1 LLALGAALFGV
12 VSVGAFDSFVTDDAT
27 NVRVDV
33 TRIASYVAA
42 GVGFIGGGAILKHA
56 GTVRGI
62 TTATSLWTASAVG
75 LAAGLGAWVGAVTAT
90 AIALIALA
98 ALKPLSGWIDRHSHP
113 PRSLVVHVSG
123 PSIGAAIL
131 QRVQDTAAASIRSMR
146 LGQGQ
151 TDGTFE
157 LVVEFWTRP
166 DDEIVSELIGRLDDE
181 FGGEIR
187 SVSLQS

>member
-1 LLALGAALFGV
+1 
-12 VSVGAFDSFVTDDAT
+12 
-27 NVRVDV
+27 
-33 TRIASYVAA
+33 
-42 GVGFIGGGAILKHA
+42 
-56 GTVRGI
+56 
-62 TTATSLWTASAVG
+62 
-75 LAAGLGAWVGAVTAT
+75 
-90 AIALIALA
+90 
-98 ALKPLSGWIDRHSHP
+98 
-113 PRSLVVHVSG
+113 
-123 PSIGAAIL
+123 
-131 QRVQDTAAASIRSMR
+131 MR